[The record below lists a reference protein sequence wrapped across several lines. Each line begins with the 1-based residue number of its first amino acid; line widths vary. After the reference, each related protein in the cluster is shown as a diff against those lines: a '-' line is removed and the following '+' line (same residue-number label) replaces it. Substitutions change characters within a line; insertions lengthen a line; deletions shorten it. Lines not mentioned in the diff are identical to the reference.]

1 MNSHKINALDDI
13 RAILRRYERVAE
25 AGCGSVSLG
34 DPAIDGSL
42 PWNGLPRAF
51 LHEFEHRPG
60 DGAAT
65 GFIAGLLSR
74 LMGTD
79 GAALWCHVS
88 DDIKDGVPYGPSLA
102 RFGVSTERLI
112 FVRAREKTEL
122 LWAMEECL
130 RSHRFAAVIG
140 EGAVPDLTATRRLQ
154 LAAET
159 GATTALL
166 SLPHRAGRISA
177 AATRWRVTSL
187 PSDQPDFPQWHVML
201 ERCRGGGTGIWHTEW
216 DHEALRLRVLAA
228 LADRPVA
235 TAE

>member
-1 MNSHKINALDDI
+1 MNSQRINALESI
-13 RAILRRYERVAE
+13 RTILRRQERVTAPNL
-25 AGCGSVSLG
+25 GSISLG
-34 DPAIDGSL
+34 DPAIDSAL
-42 PWNGLPRAF
+42 TWNGLPCAF

-65 GFIAGLLSR
+65 GFIAGLLSN
-74 LMGTD
+74 LMGAA
-79 GAALWCHVS
+79 GGALWCHVS
-88 DDIKDGVPYGPSLA
+88 NDMKDGVPYGPSLA

-130 RSHRFAAVIG
+130 RSHRFAAVVG

-166 SLPHRAGRISA
+166 LLPHRAGRISA

-187 PSDQPDFPQWHVML
+187 ASDQPNFPQWQVML
-201 ERCRGGGTGIWHTEW
+201 ERCRGGGAGIWHTEW
-216 DHEALRLRVLAA
+216 DHETLRLRVLAA

-235 TAE
+235 AAE